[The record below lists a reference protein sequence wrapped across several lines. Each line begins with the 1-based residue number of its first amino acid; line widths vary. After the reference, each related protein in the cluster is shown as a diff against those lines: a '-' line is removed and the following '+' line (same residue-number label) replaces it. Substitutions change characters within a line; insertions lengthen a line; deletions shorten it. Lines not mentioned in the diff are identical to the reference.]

1 MDGETVWPARVYSAR
16 VVLRRALLLS
26 LLVSLPVSAQKKRA
40 FAATGPK
47 GPPCSSAAYRQFDF
61 WLGDWEVQTP
71 KGTAAGE
78 NKVEKILDG
87 CALRE
92 SWTAADGSHGT
103 SLTSYDSGAGRW
115 TQTFV
120 DDLGMVLVLDG
131 ELRDGKM
138 VLSGRRSGSRGS
150 SVLNRI
156 VWQKMEG
163 ERIRQRWEQ
172 SSDEGKNWTLL
183 FEGIYSRKKA

>member
-1 MDGETVWPARVYSAR
+1 MRVLSMLLAVLIPLSA
-16 VVLRRALLLS
+16 
-26 LLVSLPVSAQKKRA
+26 SAQKKRA
-40 FAATGPK
+40 TTSLK
-47 GPPCSSAAYRQFDF
+47 GPPCSSTAYRQFDF
-61 WLGDWEVQTP
+61 WVGDWDVQTP
-71 KGTAAGE
+71 KGTPAGE

-92 SWTAADGSHGT
+92 SWTAIDGSHGS
-103 SLTSYDSGAGRW
+103 SLSSYDAPAGRW

-131 ELRDGKM
+131 EFRDGKM
-138 VLSGRRSGSRGS
+138 VLSGRRSASRGS
-150 SVLNRI
+150 SMLNRI
-156 VWQKMEG
+156 TWQKMDG

-183 FEGIYSRKKA
+183 FEGIYSRKKG

>member
-1 MDGETVWPARVYSAR
+1 MEV
-16 VVLRRALLLS
+16 RALRVLLM
-26 LLVSLPVSAQKKRA
+26 LLAVLLPLSASAQKKRA
-40 FAATGPK
+40 FATAPK

-61 WLGDWEVQTP
+61 WLGEWEVQTP
-71 KGTAAGE
+71 KGTPAGE

-92 SWTAADGSHGT
+92 SWTSVDGSHGS
-103 SLTSYDSGAGRW
+103 SLTGYDAPASRW

-131 ELRDGKM
+131 EFRDGKM
-138 VLSGRRSGSRGS
+138 TLSGRRSASRGS
-150 SVLNRI
+150 STLNRI

-163 ERIRQRWEQ
+163 DRIRQRWEQ
-172 SSDEGKNWTLL
+172 SGDDGRNWTIL
-183 FEGIYSRKKA
+183 FEGIYSRKKG

>member
-1 MDGETVWPARVYSAR
+1 MEVPALRVLLMLLAVLVPLSA
-16 VVLRRALLLS
+16 A
-26 LLVSLPVSAQKKRA
+26 AQKKRA
-40 FAATGPK
+40 LATPPK
-47 GPPCSSAAYRQFDF
+47 GPPCSGAPYRQFDF

-92 SWTAADGSHGT
+92 SWTSVDGSHGS
-103 SLTSYDSGAGRW
+103 SLTSYDAPASRW

-120 DDLGMVLVLDG
+120 DDLGMVLILDG
-131 ELRDGKM
+131 EFRDGKM
-138 VLSGRRSGSRGS
+138 TLTGRRSASRGTS
-150 SVLNRI
+150 MLNRI

-163 ERIRQRWEQ
+163 DRIRQRWEQ
-172 SSDEGKNWTLL
+172 SSDDGRNWTLL
-183 FEGIYSRKKA
+183 FEGIYSRKKG

>member
-1 MDGETVWPARVYSAR
+1 MRI
-16 VVLRRALLLS
+16 
-26 LLVSLPVSAQKKRA
+26 LLVLLAVLVPLSASAQKKK
-40 FAATGPK
+40 ATVSAPK
-47 GPPCSSAAYRQFDF
+47 GPPCSSAPYRQFDF

-92 SWTAADGSHGT
+92 SWISIDGSHGS
-103 SLTSYDSGAGRW
+103 SLTSYDGGAGRW

-131 ELRDGKM
+131 EFRDGKM
-138 VLSGRRSGSRGS
+138 TLSGHRAASRGS
-150 SVLNRI
+150 TTLNRI
-156 VWQKMEG
+156 VWQKIEG
-163 ERIRQRWEQ
+163 DKIRQRWEQ
-172 SSDEGKNWTLL
+172 SSDDGKNWTLL
-183 FEGIYSRKKA
+183 FEGIYSRKKS